1 MGCGAAPTSLAFTR
15 NRPYNPQPTTHNHY
29 TNEVAW
35 ANLLI
40 RATNWVGD
48 AVMSLLALRAVRCRF
63 PEARITVLARPWVA
77 DLYRREPFCD
87 DLIAAPR
94 TWAGRFTLARALRAR
109 RFDAAILLPNSF
121 ESALVVWM
129 AGIPERI
136 GYNRDGRGALLTA
149 AIQRP
154 AAGEIPWHESF
165 YYLELLRRAG
175 ILRELPECAPIVLNG
190 VAEAR
195 RIGRERFEA
204 MGFRGAVVGVSPG
217 AENSR
222 AKQWPPERFAG
233 AATSLARELDAGIAM
248 FGSQKESALAR
259 GVAEQVRRNGCRV
272 LNLAGET
279 TLGQFIEMAAACRVF
294 LTNDSGAMHVASAAA
309 VPTVAV
315 FGPTD
320 WVATAPA
327 GPVTALV
334 REPVECSPCMLRDC
348 PIGHRCML
356 AISPERV
363 ARTALDLVK

>member
-1 MGCGAAPTSLAFTR
+1 MRSRL
-15 NRPYNPQPTTHNHY
+15 Y
-29 TNEVAW
+29 TGGVAW
-35 ANLLI
+35 ANILI
-40 RATNWVGD
+40 RATNWLGD
-48 AVMSLLALRAVRCRF
+48 VVMSLPALRAVRREF

-77 DLYRREPFCD
+77 GVLRREPACD
-87 DLIAAPR
+87 ELIAAPK
-94 TWAGRFTLARALRAR
+94 TWVGRLRLARTLRAR

-136 GYNRDGRGALLTA
+136 GYNRDGRGALLTKA
-149 AIQRP
+149 VPRP
-154 AAGEIPWHESF
+154 APGEIPRHESF

-175 ILRELPECAPIVLNG
+175 ILKGLPECAPITLDG
-190 VAEAR
+190 AAEAR
-195 RIGRERFEA
+195 RIGRERFQA
-204 MGFRGAVVGVSPG
+204 MGFPEPVIGVSPG

-222 AKQWPPERFAG
+222 AKQWPPARFAE
-233 AATSLARELDAGIAM
+233 AATALAKKLDAGVAL
-248 FGSQKESALAR
+248 FGSPKESALAR
-259 GVAEQVRRNGCRV
+259 SVAEQIRRNGCRV

-279 TLGQFIEMAAACRVF
+279 RLEEFIEMAAACRVF
-294 LTNDSGAMHVASAAA
+294 LTNDSGAMHVASAAG

-327 GPVTALV
+327 GPVTAIV

-356 AISPERV
+356 AVSPERV
-363 ARTALDLVK
+363 AEAALELVK

>member
-1 MGCGAAPTSLAFTR
+1 M
-15 NRPYNPQPTTHNHY
+15 
-29 TNEVAW
+29 VAW
-35 ANLLI
+35 ANILV
-40 RATNWVGD
+40 RAANWVGD
-48 AVMSLLALRAVRCRF
+48 AVMSLPALRAVRRRF
-63 PEARITVLARPWVA
+63 PQARITVLARPWVA
-77 DLYRREPFCD
+77 GLYRREPFCD
-87 DLIAAPR
+87 ELIAAPR
-94 TWAGRFTLARALRAR
+94 TWAGRFHIARTLRAR

-129 AGIPERI
+129 AGIPERV
-136 GYNRDGRGALLTA
+136 GYNRDGRGVLLTA
-149 AIQRP
+149 TVPRP
-154 AAGEIPWHESF
+154 APGEIPRHESF

-175 ILRELPECAPIVLNG
+175 ILQELPECAPIVLDG
-190 VAEAR
+190 AAEAR
-195 RIGRERFEA
+195 KVGRARFDA

-222 AKQWPPERFAG
+222 AKQWPPERFAE
-233 AATSLARELDAGIAM
+233 AATTLAMELDAGIAL

-279 TLGQFIEMAAACRVF
+279 TLEQFIELAAACRVF

-320 WVATAPA
+320 WVATAPG
-327 GPVTALV
+327 GPVTAIV

-348 PIGHRCML
+348 PIDHRCMA
-356 AISPERV
+356 AISPGRV
-363 ARTALDLVK
+363 ARTALELVK